1 MNRFLHDY
9 AEHQAQLRPDATAV
23 VLGDH
28 ALTYGQLDDLSARLA
43 RQLREAGCRPGD
55 RVCLFLPKSP
65 LAVAAML
72 GVLKAGGV
80 YVPIDTA
87 SPAPRVARIVAA
99 CRPWGALAT
108 SAALRLLDDV
118 LQSLALDRFV
128 VGSLEP
134 QPLEGR
140 QARSRF
146 TLCDVHS
153 MPRTAPHRPA
163 SDEAAAHIL
172 FTSGSTGI
180 PKGVVIAHRNVT
192 AFVDWGREY
201 FGIQPGDR
209 NSGHPPLHFDLSTF
223 DIYGTLS
230 AGAQLHMVP
239 AEANLLPQRLA
250 EFIGGARLTQW
261 FSVPSILTFL
271 AKHDVIA
278 HGDFPHL
285 RRLLWCGEVLPTPT
299 LIYWMQRLPHVQ
311 FTNLYGPTEATIAS
325 SYYTV
330 PACPSDERA
339 AIPIGV
345 ACPGEALMV
354 LDAQLRELPPEEPG
368 ELYLSGVGLSS
379 GYWEDPEKTAAA
391 FRTRTLPDGT
401 SQRVYRTGDLARR
414 GADGLFYFLG
424 RADSQIKCRGYRIEL
439 GEIEAALHALDCLRE
454 CAVVAIPTDGFEGTA
469 ICCAFVPHAGS
480 ELTAATLRQ
489 RVASLLPAYM
499 LPMRWR
505 ALESLPKNAN
515 GKIDRPRLREMFQ
528 NDLSA

>member
-1 MNRFLHDY
+1 VTRFLHDY
-9 AEHQAQLRPDATAV
+9 VAQQAQIRPDETAV
-23 VLGDH
+23 VLGDET
-28 ALTYGQLDDLSARLA
+28 LTYGQLDDLSSRLA

-55 RVCLFLPKSP
+55 RVCLFVPKSP
-65 LAVAAML
+65 RAVAAML
-72 GVLKAGGV
+72 GVLKAGAV

-87 SPAPRVARIVAA
+87 SPAPRAARIVEA
-99 CRPWGALAT
+99 CRPWGALVA
-108 SAALRLLDDV
+108 SGALRLLDEV
-118 LQSLALDRFV
+118 LQSVSLDPLV
-128 VGSLEP
+128 VGALES

-140 QARSRF
+140 RARSRF
-146 TLCDVHS
+146 TLDDVHR
-153 MPRTAPHRPA
+153 MPRAAAYRPG

-172 FTSGSTGI
+172 FTSGSTGV
-180 PKGVVIAHRNVT
+180 PKGVVISHRNVT

-201 FGIQPGDR
+201 FGIRPGDR

-239 AEANLLPQRLA
+239 SEANLLPQRLA
-250 EFIGGARLTQW
+250 QFIGSARLTQW

-278 HGDFPHL
+278 PGDFPHL

-299 LIYWMQRLPHVQ
+299 LIYLMQRLPHVS

-345 ACPGEALMV
+345 ACPGEQLMV
-354 LDAQLRELPPEEPG
+354 LDGELRELPPEETG
-368 ELYLSGVGLSS
+368 ELYLAGVGLSS
-379 GYWEDPEKTAAA
+379 GYWNDPEKTAAA
-391 FRTRTLPDGT
+391 FRIRTLADGT
-401 SQRVYRTGDLARR
+401 TQRVYRTGDLARR
-414 GADGLFYFLG
+414 GTDGLFYFLG

-439 GEIEAALHALDCLRE
+439 GEIEAALHALQCLRE

-469 ICCAFVPHAGS
+469 ICCAFVPQDGS
-480 ELTAATLRQ
+480 EITAATLRQ
-489 RVASLLPAYM
+489 RVAQVLPAYM

-528 NDLSA
+528 HDLSA